1 MSSPYRVLMAL
12 AIVAVAALVFVG
24 CQGESPEPSPT
35 TGVAPAA
42 TATTEPEPTAQP
54 SPTPEPASTPTATPE
69 PEPTPEP
76 SPTTGVA
83 PAATATTEP
92 EPTAQPSPTPEPAST
107 PAATPEPEPTPEP
120 SATAEPAATAT
131 PQPTSTSVATPEP
144 EPTPVRSPTAELA
157 TPPIAGQRPH
167 SYTHHGITLDDP
179 WHWLED
185 EDYPTVDDED
195 VIAYLEAENEYF
207 DASMA
212 PYQDLIDTIYSEIE
226 GRQPAELTSLPR
238 RRGDWYYQWRYA
250 EGSQYREWLRW
261 PASDPDAR
269 EGPTANAQ
277 VYLDEPALAEGLEYF
292 RLGSQSASNDGSL
305 LAYSTDD
312 NGSERYTLVVKDL
325 ETGELLE
332 DQIENIRGRP
342 VWSLD
347 GSSFFYTPV
356 DENWRT
362 WQVKRHVLGEPVEN
376 DIVVY
381 EEADPGFFVWV
392 TNTNSREYVI
402 VAAGD
407 HVTSEYRLIDADD
420 PEAEPVLVAPR
431 RAGHDYSID
440 HQGDRFVIMTNDNHQ
455 NFRIATAPEDD
466 PTEAA
471 WETLLQ
477 GTESLYIQHFHV
489 TQDYVAVE
497 ERNNGLDQVRII
509 DRYDE
514 STHIPFPEEA
524 YTAYIQFDPEF
535 DENTLRIAYTSMT
548 TPWTDFDYHIDTTE
562 LEVRKVQE
570 IPSGYDA
577 SQFVTHRELA
587 PARDGVQVPVS
598 IVRHKD
604 TPVDGSAPL
613 YIYAYG
619 AYGSA
624 VSPYFSSARLS
635 LLERGFIFAIA
646 HVRGGDDLGFHWYE
660 AGKLFERTNTFNDF
674 VDVARYLTDKG
685 YGSEGRIAISG
696 ASAGG
701 TLMGAVVNQA
711 PDLWGVM
718 VTQVPFVDV
727 LNTMLNADL
736 PLTPPEWPE
745 WGNPIEDQEAFEYI
759 RSYSPYDQLVP
770 ADYPPIMVTAGLNDP
785 RVTYW
790 EPAKYVAKL
799 REVKTDGNLLL
810 LKTDMGS
817 GHGGRSGRTARW
829 YEIAEEYAFMLAN
842 LGLVE

>member
-1 MSSPYRVLMAL
+1 MSYTHRASILLIAL
-12 AIVAVAALVFVG
+12 TIAAIFFVG
-24 CQGESPEPSPT
+24 CDGGPQEPAPT
-35 TGVAPAA
+35 SVAAPTLPAP
-42 TATTEPEPTAQP
+42 TPTAEPDETQAPPSTSTSTVASQP
-54 SPTPEPASTPTATPE
+54 TMIPTLIPDPTLAPTPEPTPEAAADPTPAVTPEPTPTATPE
-69 PEPTPEP
+69 PTPTATPDPTPE
-76 SPTTGVA
+76 
-83 PAATATTEP
+83 
-92 EPTAQPSPTPEPAST
+92 
-107 PAATPEPEPTPEP
+107 ATPVADP
-120 SATAEPAATAT
+120 S
-131 PQPTSTSVATPEP
+131 
-144 EPTPVRSPTAELA
+144 
-157 TPPIAGQRPH
+157 PPIAGERPH
-167 SYTHHGITLDDP
+167 SYTYHGITVDDP

-195 VIAYLEAENEYF
+195 VLAYLVAENDYF
-207 DASMA
+207 DARMA
-212 PYQDLIDTIYSEIE
+212 PHQDLIDAIYGEIE

-238 RRGDWYYQWRYA
+238 KRGDCGPRSRFYQWRYG

-261 PASDPDAR
+261 LASDENAR
-269 EGPTANAQ
+269 EGPSENAA
-277 VYLDEPALAEGLEYF
+277 VFLDEPMLAEGLEYF
-292 RLGSQSASNDGSL
+292 RLGTLSVSNDGSMV
-305 LAYSTDD
+305 AYSTDT

-325 ETGELLE
+325 EADELL
-332 DQIENIRGRP
+332 DGVIEQMRGRV
-342 VWSLD
+342 VWSAD
-347 GSSFFYTPV
+347 DSSFYYTPV
-356 DENWRT
+356 DET
-362 WQVKRHVLGEPVEN
+362 GHPYQVRRHVLGSTAEE
-376 DIVVY
+376 DTVVY
-381 EEADPGFFVWV
+381 EETDPGFFVGV
-392 TNTNSREYVI
+392 SSTNSKEYVI
-402 VAAGD
+402 ISAGD
-407 HVTSEYRLIDADD
+407 HVTSEYRLIESGDVS
-420 PEAEPVLVAPR
+420 AEPVLVAPR

-466 PTEAA
+466 PTESA

-477 GTESLYIQHFHV
+477 GTESLYIVHFRV
-489 TQDYVAVE
+489 TDDYVAVE
-497 ERNNGLDQVRII
+497 ERIDGLDQVRII
-509 DRYDE
+509 DRAGT
-514 STHIPFPEEA
+514 STHIEFPEVA

-535 DENTLRIAYTSMT
+535 DGNTLRIAYTSMT
-548 TPWTDFDYHIDTTE
+548 TPWTDFDYHIDTGE
-562 LEVRKVQE
+562 LELRKVQE

-577 SQFVTHRELA
+577 LEFVTHRELA

-635 LLERGFIFAIA
+635 MLDRGFIFAIA
-646 HVRGGDDLGFHWYE
+646 HIRGGDDLGFHWYE

-674 VDVARYLTDKG
+674 VDVARHLVDKG
-685 YGSEGRIAISG
+685 YGPEGRIAISG

-701 TLMGAVVNQA
+701 TLMGAAVNQA
-711 PDLWGVM
+711 PELWGAM

-745 WGNPIEDQEAFEYI
+745 WGNPIEDKDAFEYI
-759 RSYSPYDQLVP
+759 RSYSPYDQLMP
-770 ADYPPIMVTAGLNDP
+770 GEYPPIMVTAGLNDS

-799 REVKTDGNLLL
+799 RAVKMDDNLLL

-829 YEIAEEYAFMLAN
+829 YEIAEEYAFILVN
-842 LGLVE
+842 LGLTE